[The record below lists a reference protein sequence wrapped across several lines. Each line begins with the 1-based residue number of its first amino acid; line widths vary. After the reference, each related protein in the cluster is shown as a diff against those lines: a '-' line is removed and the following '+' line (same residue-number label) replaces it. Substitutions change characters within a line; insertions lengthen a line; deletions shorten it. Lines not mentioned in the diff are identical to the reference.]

1 MPKQS
6 DPQQR
11 PMFGA
16 LEMARL
22 DVVPAPSPTGPKPDP
37 KQLTLTSETP
47 NESK

>member
-11 PMFGA
+11 PMFDA
-16 LEMARL
+16 FEMVRL

-37 KQLTLTSETP
+37 KQLTFPPTQEGSQ
-47 NESK
+47 